1 MQEIALQR
9 PFFLPIYGK
18 GRHAELPAQKF
29 FKGSAA
35 RSGVAS
41 GGGGARSSC
50 RFRRRLRRDFSLGPF
65 SLWDVFFSGSLRRR
79 FLFLFFLA
87 ELPALQNPKPLQ
99 EPQLGLK
106 KPQPEHWPHWPH
118 LLRAYPLQM
127 AGFPVSLFPV
137 SFFGNFPLGTPL

>member
-1 MQEIALQR
+1 MKFNEIRRNGPFCKRLRCSGLFFFQSTEKVAMRSYLLRSSLRAALPALLWCSFMR
-9 PFFLPIYGK
+9 RRRHVFLP
-18 GRHAELPAQKF
+18 LPT
-29 FKGSAA
+29 SPAA
-35 RSGVAS
+35 RLLA
-41 GGGGARSSC
+41 GA
-50 RFRRRLRRDFSLGPF
+50 FF
-65 SLWDVFFSGSLRRR
+65 LWDVFFSGSLWRR

-127 AGFPVSLFPV
+127 ACLS
-137 SFFGNFPLGTPL
+137 